1 MYSGKQA
8 GEGLKATFEGET
20 KVTKE
25 RRKKLSE
32 WDRMLKNFRY
42 GDALDSVMRRDVT
55 PATAFA
61 LMDELIRRDGLAI
74 ALANR
79 TDVSLE
85 PVLSFLVKHIIDPR
99 YCVLAAD
106 VASVLIGAFAR
117 LAPPLR
123 PVLTCPASTDIYT
136 PTLGLSP
143 LIDTLF
149 TRLRRK
155 LDDELDFHRELTMV
169 QGALDMVFASSAQPR
184 A

>member
-1 MYSGKQA
+1 MGRKAGVPVESVTPSYDAILAGMGHGGVVYSGKQA
-8 GEGLKATFEGET
+8 GEGLRATFEGET

-61 LMDELIRRDGLAI
+61 LMEELIRRDGLAI

-85 PVLSFLVKHIIDPR
+85 PVLSFLVKHITDPR

-106 VASVLIGAFAR
+106 VASVLIGTFP
-117 LAPPLR
+117 PPL
-123 PVLTCPASTDIYT
+123 PS
-136 PTLGLSP
+136 
-143 LIDTLF
+143 
-149 TRLRRK
+149 
-155 LDDELDFHRELTMV
+155 
-169 QGALDMVFASSAQPR
+169 ALH
-184 A
+184 